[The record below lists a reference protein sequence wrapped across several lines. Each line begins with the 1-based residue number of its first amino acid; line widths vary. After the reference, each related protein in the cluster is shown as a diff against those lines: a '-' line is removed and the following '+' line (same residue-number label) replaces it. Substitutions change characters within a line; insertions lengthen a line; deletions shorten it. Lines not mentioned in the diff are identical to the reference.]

1 MDRKIITINKKLAAG
16 ALAVI
21 TLSVVAPYI
30 AYAALTANSTLTQ
43 SITAGTISTD
53 FRNASNVLVSGPTF
67 TMNAINVSNSLQT
80 ATGTYGDTT
89 RRISVDNPG
98 GANNGWTLTLNAA
111 VPATDVWTS
120 GGNTYD
126 FNAATAAA
134 GQLTVNP
141 SPGTLTAVVG
151 TTTGIT
157 KGSSATFNSTS
168 PVTIMSAA
176 SGADDISTT
185 SLYGVTLSQTVPAS
199 TPAGSYSITMVQ
211 TVAAI

>member
-1 MDRKIITINKKLAAG
+1 MIIRKLNRKLVGVGVLLLLVSIAT
-16 ALAVI
+16 VP
-21 TLSVVAPYI
+21 SYM

-53 FRNASNVLVSGPTF
+53 FRDGSYALVTNPTF
-67 TMNAINVSNSLQT
+67 TMNAITVSNAQQT
-80 ATGTYGDTT
+80 ATGTFGDST
-89 RRISVDNPG
+89 RRIAVDNPG

-111 VPATDVWTS
+111 VPASDVWTS

-126 FNAATAAA
+126 FNAASAAS
-134 GQLTVNP
+134 GQLTVNANA
-141 SPGTLTAVVG
+141 GTLTAVIG

-157 KGSSATFNSTS
+157 KGSSSTFTTTS
-168 PVTIMSAA
+168 PISLLAA
-176 SGADDISTT
+176 AAGADDIGRYT
-185 SLYGVTLSQTVPAS
+185 LYGVTLSQTVPAS